1 MQESIHLRECQQ
13 GRLVFGCFSE
23 IHGDGHMRTAVASV
37 VVYPLFFVAG
47 HPGTRTLAFAGM
59 EVSVEYSQ
67 ETSVAVEH
75 FICLYVRMIYR
86 NFLVFLE
93 GDAIQAGSQPKY
105 TGFYT
110 AQFKVRSERFFI
122 QTEFPVFQLFR
133 IVREVPRHQLEV
145 LAFQFASQGTDF
157 FYFLTGSRCI
167 SLQQVVQQLVH
178 ILAVFGHA
186 FFQYIFSVILET
198 QQLSQFHAE
207 VDQLFHN
214 LQVVEF
220 IVVTALGVISHV
232 ERLSHFPLVT
242 VFHKRH
248 VAWILQSDYPAAFLP
263 FLVCRMCGCLYG
275 TFRKSG
281 QFIFGVQHQFV
292 AIGLFQVILRE
303 FQRQAAQ
310 FHAQLSESSLV
321 FFRQIGSVADKT
333 VV

>member
-1 MQESIHLRECQQ
+1 MQESIHFRECQQ
-13 GRLVFGCFSE
+13 GRLVLGWFGE

-37 VVYPLFFVAG
+37 VVYPLFFVTG
-47 HPGTRTLAFAGM
+47 HPGTRTLAFTRM
-59 EVSVEYSQ
+59 EVGIEYSQ
-67 ETSVAVEH
+67 ETSVSVEH
-75 FICLYVRMIYR
+75 LIRLYVRMIYR

-93 GDAIQAGSQPKY
+93 SDAIQAGSQSEY

-110 AQFKVRSERFFI
+110 TQFEVRAERFFI

-145 LAFQFASQGTDF
+145 LAFQFASQVTDF

-178 ILAVFGHA
+178 ILAIFGHA
-186 FFQYIFSVILET
+186 FFQYIFGIILEA

-220 IVVTALGVISHV
+220 IVVTTLGVISHV
-232 ERLSHFPLVT
+232 ERFSQFPLVT
-242 VFHKRH
+242 VFHERY
-248 VAWILQSDYPAAFLP
+248 VAWSLQSDYPAAFFP
-263 FLVCRMCGCLYG
+263 FFVCRMCSCFYG

-281 QFIFGVQHQFV
+281 QFIFGVQHQLV

-303 FQRQAAQ
+303 FQCQAAQ
-310 FHAQLSESSLV
+310 FHA
-321 FFRQIGSVADKT
+321 
-333 VV
+333 